1 MRNNRGFT
9 LIEVLAS
16 IVILSILATVFF
28 QMFVFSQKT
37 TTSSKEKLVAINVA
51 QGVLERIKYK
61 AHDEIQSPGTYTS
74 ANCTSSS
81 NPSNCQK
88 RYKIMVNNI
97 NYSIKIQVGGKV
109 DSELNL
115 YSAKVLVYDENGKIQ
130 STVKG
135 FVEL

>member
-28 QMFVFSQKT
+28 HMFVFSQKT
-37 TTSSKEKLVAINVA
+37 TTNSKEKLVAINVA
-51 QGVLERIKYK
+51 QGVLERIKYG
-61 AHDEIQSPGTYTS
+61 AHDEITAPGTYTV

-81 NPSNCQK
+81 DPTCEA
-88 RYKIMVNNI
+88 RYIITVNDI
-97 NYSIKIQVGGKV
+97 HYTIEIQIGGKV
-109 DSELNL
+109 DSEMNL
-115 YSAKVLVYDENGKIQ
+115 HSAKVFVYDDDRKIQ